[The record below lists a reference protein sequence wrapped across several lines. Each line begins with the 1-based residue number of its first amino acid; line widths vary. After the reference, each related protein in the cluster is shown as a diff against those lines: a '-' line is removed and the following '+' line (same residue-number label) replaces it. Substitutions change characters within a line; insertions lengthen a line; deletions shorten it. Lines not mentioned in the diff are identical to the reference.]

1 MNALFHFFFRPAQ
14 GPACVLLIR
23 LAVGLIFLTQGI
35 LKYID
40 PNMGV
45 VRFTKI
51 GFPHPYFTAHFVG
64 TFEIVSRIGA
74 ARPLHESRR
83 RPTSDRDLQRHCDDK
98 DPRIIPAEPGV
109 LVHGERYADGL
120 CEVLFREFSDFSGR
134 RRLGSGCPAR
144 LKHAVRCM
152 P

>member
-1 MNALFHFFFRPAQ
+1 MNAPFHFF
-14 GPACVLLIR
+14 LLIR

-51 GFPHPYFTAHFVG
+51 GFQHPYFTAHFVG
-64 TFEIVSRIGA
+64 AFETVCGALGA
-74 ARPLHESRR
+74 ARPFDESRR
-83 RPTSDRDLQRHCDDK
+83 RPTSDRDLHRHCDDK
-98 DPRIIPAEPGV
+98 DPGIIPAEPGV
-109 LVHGERYADGL
+109 LVHERCADGL
-120 CEVLFREFSDFSGR
+120 CDVLFRDFSGFSAR
-134 RRLGSGCPAR
+134 RLLGSGCPAR
-144 LKHAVRCM
+144 LKHAVRCR